1 MPLSTNKGS
10 LAKGVPKYP
19 AIEEFEDLDFF
30 GICCVITG
38 AFFVHIWTQNRR
50 ALHHSGGHTDTPVS
64 RILSDQTLPAPAR

>member
-19 AIEEFEDLDFF
+19 AIEEFEDLDFLST
-30 GICCVITG
+30 CCAITG

-50 ALHHSGGHTDTPVS
+50 ALRHSGGHTDTPVN
-64 RILSDQTLPAPAR
+64 REWSDQKFPAPAG